1 MNKQL
6 FCNEAVKPVKGKT
19 MTNEQTATKHMASE
33 NIALEKIATIEKEV
47 MALRDQAGQVSTML
61 KQLANPDRLLILCQ
75 LAEQEFNVSQI
86 EQLTGIMQPTLSQ
99 QLTILRRAKLVTTRR
114 EGKQI
119 YYAIQ
124 DERLMRLLQT
134 LYQLYCH

>member
-1 MNKQL
+1 
-6 FCNEAVKPVKGKT
+6 
-19 MTNEQTATKHMASE
+19 MTTEQ
-33 NIALEKIATIEKEV
+33 IATIEKEV

-61 KQLANPDRLLILCQ
+61 KQLANQDRLLILCQ

-86 EQLTGIMQPTLSQ
+86 EQLTGIAQPTLSQ
-99 QLTILRRAKLVTTRR
+99 QLTILRRAKLVITRR

-124 DERLMRLLQT
+124 DQRLMRLLQT
-134 LYQLYCH
+134 LYQLYC

>member
-1 MNKQL
+1 
-6 FCNEAVKPVKGKT
+6 
-19 MTNEQTATKHMASE
+19 MTTQQIASE
-33 NIALEKIATIEKEV
+33 QIATIEKDV
-47 MALRDQAGQVSTML
+47 MALRDQAGQVSNML
-61 KQLANPDRLLILCQ
+61 KQLANQDRLLILCQ

-99 QLTILRRAKLVTTRR
+99 QLTILRRAKLVITRR

-124 DERLMRLLQT
+124 DQRLMRLLQT
-134 LYQLYCH
+134 LYQLYCQ

>member
-1 MNKQL
+1 
-6 FCNEAVKPVKGKT
+6 
-19 MTNEQTATKHMASE
+19 MTTQQIASE
-33 NIALEKIATIEKEV
+33 QIATIEKDV
-47 MALRDQAGQVSTML
+47 MALRDQAGQVSNML
-61 KQLANPDRLLILCQ
+61 KQLANQDRLLILCQ

-99 QLTILRRAKLVTTRR
+99 QLTILRCAKLVITRR

-124 DERLMRLLQT
+124 DQRLMRLLQT
-134 LYQLYCH
+134 LYQLYCQ

>member
-1 MNKQL
+1 MNKLL
-6 FCNEAVKPVKGKT
+6 FCNQLVWPTKGKQMAT
-19 MTNEQTATKHMASE
+19 EQM
-33 NIALEKIATIEKEV
+33 ATIEKDV
-47 MALRDQAGQVSTML
+47 MALRDQAGQVSNML
-61 KQLANPDRLLILCQ
+61 KQLANQDRLLILCQ

-99 QLTILRRAKLVTTRR
+99 QLTILRRAKLVITRR

-124 DERLMRLLQT
+124 DQRLMRLLQT
-134 LYQLYCH
+134 LYQLYCQ

>member
-1 MNKQL
+1 MNKPL
-6 FCNEAVKPVKGKT
+6 FCNQRVWPTKGKQ
-19 MTNEQTATKHMASE
+19 MTTQQMATEQ
-33 NIALEKIATIEKEV
+33 IATIEKDV
-47 MALRDQAGQVSTML
+47 MALRDQAGQVSNML
-61 KQLANPDRLLILCQ
+61 KQLANQDRLLILCQ

-99 QLTILRRAKLVTTRR
+99 QLTILRRAKLVITRR

-124 DERLMRLLQT
+124 DQRLMRLLQT
-134 LYQLYCH
+134 LYQLYCQ

>member
-1 MNKQL
+1 
-6 FCNEAVKPVKGKT
+6 
-19 MTNEQTATKHMASE
+19 MTIEQIASE
-33 NIALEKIATIEKEV
+33 QIATIEKEV

-61 KQLANPDRLLILCQ
+61 KQLANQDRLLILCQ

-86 EQLTGIMQPTLSQ
+86 EQLTGIAQPTLSQ
-99 QLTILRRAKLVTTRR
+99 QLTILRRAKLVITRR

-124 DERLMRLLQT
+124 DQRLMRLLQT
-134 LYQLYCH
+134 LYQLYC

>member
-1 MNKQL
+1 MNKPL
-6 FCNEAVKPVKGKT
+6 FCNQQVWPTKGKQ
-19 MTNEQTATKHMASE
+19 MTTEQIASE
-33 NIALEKIATIEKEV
+33 QMATIEKDV
-47 MALRDQAGQVSTML
+47 IALRDQAGQVSNML
-61 KQLANPDRLLILCQ
+61 KQLANQDRLLILCQ

-99 QLTILRRAKLVTTRR
+99 QLTILRRAKLVITRR

-124 DERLMRLLQT
+124 DQRLMRLLQT
-134 LYQLYCH
+134 LYQLYCQ

>member
-1 MNKQL
+1 
-6 FCNEAVKPVKGKT
+6 
-19 MTNEQTATKHMASE
+19 MASE
-33 NIALEKIATIEKEV
+33 NIALEKIASIEKEV
-47 MALRDQAGQVSTML
+47 LALRDQAGQVASML

-75 LAEQEFNVSQI
+75 LSEQEFNVSQI

-124 DERLMRLLQT
+124 DKRLMRLLQT